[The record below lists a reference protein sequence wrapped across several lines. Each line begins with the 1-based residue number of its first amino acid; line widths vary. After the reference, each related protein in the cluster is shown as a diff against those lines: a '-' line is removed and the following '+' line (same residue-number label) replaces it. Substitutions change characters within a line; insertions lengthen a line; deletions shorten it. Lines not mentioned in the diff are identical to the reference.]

1 MPLDPLAPAS
11 WQTVHCPAKINWMLS
26 VHGKRS
32 DGFHDLTSL
41 MVALAFGD
49 RLSFREVEG
58 SCDQLSC
65 LDPRVPTGP
74 ENLILRAAESFRRA
88 TGMNRFFEFQLEKR
102 IPMGAGLGG
111 GSSDA
116 VATLKGLNAD
126 SGHPLDRA
134 ALIELAAELGSD
146 CPFFVEGVP
155 ALIEGRGERLT
166 PLPEDV
172 AARLQGRK
180 LLLIGPPFAINT
192 AWAYRHL
199 AQVVRHYEDAGVAR
213 RRLDAF
219 FSGGP
224 DAEILFNSFEAAVG
238 EKYLALPA
246 LLDALRAQGYP
257 CLMSGSGSVC
267 FVLVG
272 PEGAPTG
279 LQEQCREAWGSDL
292 FCVETEVLGADYAC
306 AARVFS

>member
-1 MPLDPLAPAS
+1 
-11 WQTVHCPAKINWMLS
+11 MLS
-26 VHGKRS
+26 VHGKRP
-32 DGFHDLTSL
+32 DGFHNLSSL

-58 SCDQLSC
+58 SRDQLSC
-65 LDPRVPTGP
+65 LDPGVPTGP

-88 TGMNRFFEFQLEKR
+88 TGLPLCFEFQLDKR

-116 VATLKGLNAD
+116 VATLKGLNAHA
-126 SGHPLDRA
+126 GHPLDRT

-146 CPFFVEGVP
+146 CPFFVDAVP

-166 PLPEDV
+166 PLPGDV
-172 AARLQGRK
+172 ASRLQGRK
-180 LLLIGPPFAINT
+180 LLLLGPPFGVNT
-192 AWAYRHL
+192 AWAYQHL
-199 AQVVRHYEDAGVAR
+199 AQGGRHYEDAGVAR
-213 RRLDAF
+213 RRLDTF

-224 DAEILFNSFEAAVG
+224 VEGLLFNSFEAAVG
-238 EKYLALPA
+238 EKYLALPT
-246 LLDALRAQGYP
+246 LLEALRSQGYP

-267 FVLVG
+267 FVLLG
-272 PEGAPTG
+272 PEGAPADL
-279 LQEQCREAWGSDL
+279 LQQCRQAWGSEL

-306 AARVFS
+306 AARVFG